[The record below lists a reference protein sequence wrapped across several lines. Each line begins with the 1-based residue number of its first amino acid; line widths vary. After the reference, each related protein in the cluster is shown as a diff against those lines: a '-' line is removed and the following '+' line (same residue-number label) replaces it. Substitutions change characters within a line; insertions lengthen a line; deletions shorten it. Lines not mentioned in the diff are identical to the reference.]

1 MVIKKAEDVVELL
14 SERIEAMED
23 LNCEDLEVCVRS
35 FMALHA
41 VCMNMENAIEMTV
54 HEPENPA
61 VWHEAREMFRQGH
74 AIAVKLIDQID
85 ELTLRTDSAE

>member
-1 MVIKKAEDVVELL
+1 MVIRSSEDVVELL

-41 VCMNMENAIEMTV
+41 VCMNMENAIEMAK

-61 VWHEAREMFRQGH
+61 LWDEAREMFRQGH
-74 AIAVKLIDQID
+74 TIAVKLIKQID
-85 ELTLRTDSAE
+85 DLTLKTDTAD